1 LDVPAVPLF
10 WLGLEASTKEVEAPA
25 MDCLRKP
32 ETSSVAERWR
42 VVSGLGAGSLVLD
55 LRRLRRSAERREV
68 EGSLAGVFTAEL
80 SGL

>member
-1 LDVPAVPLF
+1 
-10 WLGLEASTKEVEAPA
+10 LGLEASTKEVEAPA

-32 ETSSVAERWR
+32 ETSSAAERWR

-80 SGL
+80 LGL